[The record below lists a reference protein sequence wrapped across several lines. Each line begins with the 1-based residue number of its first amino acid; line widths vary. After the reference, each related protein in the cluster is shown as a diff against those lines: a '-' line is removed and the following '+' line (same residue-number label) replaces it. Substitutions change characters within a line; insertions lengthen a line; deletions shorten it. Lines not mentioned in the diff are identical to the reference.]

1 MIAAPTKAPNTCA
14 PQYGATLRHGKTR
27 RSAWAS
33 VTAGFRCAPET
44 PPATHT
50 ARATPTP
57 QPVVISSQ
65 SPLAAN
71 ACLPRS
77 DWFRAATV
85 IATEPHPNRMM
96 IAVPSASDTNSPGTR
111 CRQPSG
117 FPPVA
122 IASPSVWITASPC
135 TVVGLMPLASESQNP
150 ARLDPQQRSAALE
163 RVRPGAFDVVVVGG
177 AAAGS
182 GCALDA
188 ASRGL
193 TVALLEAR
201 DFASGTS
208 SRSSKLIHGGLRY
221 LEQQEFGLVREAL
234 RERGLL
240 LNVIAPHLVRPVP
253 FLYPLTQR
261 VWERAY
267 VGAGMLLYDEMGG
280 HKGLRRHRHLTK
292 RRASRIAPPLKPD
305 AMIGALQYWDPQVD
319 DARHT
324 LTVARTA
331 AAYGAAVASSTAVVG
346 FLREG
351 ERVTGVRI
359 NDDLADEEFEIQAR
373 QVINATGVWTDD
385 VQHLV
390 GERGKFQVR
399 ASKGVH
405 LVVPR
410 DRIQLDT
417 GLILRTEKS
426 VLFVIPWG
434 RHWIVGTT
442 DTDWNLDKAHPAAS
456 RSDIDY
462 VLEKV
467 NRVLAQPL
475 SHEDVEGVYA
485 GLRPLLTGESE
496 GTSQLSREHTVAVP
510 VPGLVAVAGGKYTTY
525 RIMARDAIDAVAR
538 GLDQAVPPSATHV
551 TPTLGAEGF
560 AALRNRRER
569 LSASSGVHV
578 ARVEHLLR
586 RYGTRID
593 DLLALVAERPALG
606 EPLPG
611 ADDYLAVEVR
621 YACSHEG

>member
-14 PQYGATLRHGKTR
+14 PQYGATLRHGKPR

-135 TVVGLMPLASESQNP
+135 TVVGLMPLASESQNR

-163 RVRPGAFDVVVVGG
+163 RMRQETFDVVVVGG
-177 AAAGS
+177 GATGS

-240 LNVIAPHLVRPVP
+240 LNVIAPHLVPPVP
-253 FLYPLTQR
+253 FLYPLTRR

-280 HKGLRRHRHLTK
+280 HKGLRRHRHLT
-292 RRASRIAPPLKPD
+292 RRKALKIAPALKPD
-305 AMIGALQYWDPQVD
+305 SLIGALQYWDAKVD

-324 LTVARTA
+324 LGVARTA
-331 AAYGAAVASSTAVVG
+331 AAYGAAVASSAAVTG

-351 ERVTGVRI
+351 ERVTGVRVH
-359 NDDLADEEFEIQAR
+359 DDLAEEDLEVRGR
-373 QVINATGVWTDD
+373 QIINATGVWTDD

-390 GERGKFQVR
+390 GERGKFKVR

-410 DRIQLDT
+410 DRVQIDS
-417 GLILRTEKS
+417 GLILRTEQS
-426 VLFVIPWG
+426 VLFVIPWD
-434 RHWIVGTT
+434 RHWIIGTT
-442 DTDWNLDKAHPAAS
+442 DTDWKLDKAHSAAS

-462 VLEKV
+462 VLDHL
-467 NRVLAQPL
+467 NAVLVTPL
-475 SHEDVEGVYA
+475 SREDVEGVYA
-485 GLRPLLTGESE
+485 GLRPLLAGESE
-496 GTSQLSREHTVAVP
+496 QTSKLSREHLVAMP
-510 VPGLVAVAGGKYTTY
+510 VPGLVVVAGGKWTNY
-525 RIMARDAIDAVAR
+525 RVMGKDAIDEAVAAMD
-538 GLDQAVPPSATHV
+538 GKIPGSTTEDIPL
-551 TPTLGAEGF
+551 LGAEGYP
-560 AALRNRRER
+560 AAWNRRGR
-569 LSASSGVHV
+569 PARSFGVHKV
-578 ARVEHLLR
+578 RIEHLLN
-586 RYGTRID
+586 RYGT
-593 DLLALVAERPALG
+593 LATEVLQLVQQDPSLA

-611 ADDYLAVEVR
+611 AD
-621 YACSHEG
+621 